1 MIVIDVEKVGNLVKK
16 IVYDPE
22 TKEFLKIY
30 SLCASNVTWE
40 DTARTKGSSWGP
52 NISDMTLRVDDNGR
66 GINMPVIRSPN
77 FSDVTHDIPM
87 SHFNLQVGNEEYGT
101 SKVVTL
107 EEYLTNF
114 QSYSEVDGSTTL
126 FNSRDTEVLTSA
138 QCCML
143 PCEDNGKVE
152 FAVNLYNY
160 QTTRD
165 NPAVLVIVS
174 TKDGTSAQ
182 ILDASATQLLFNDK
196 GRARNFAIERL
207 KDVREKRTGVK
218 QEKVKTF
225 KEMKTEEKAENAI
238 LIFQVPLV
246 VPKPERIMY
255 GNMLGGAMKECCM
268 SNSYGEEECDQL
280 EGGIDMF
287 GGGGDSD
294 EEFWDEEDNC
304 DDEVEETVFKS
315 MSKKKCKFN
324 AKSSKVQGS
333 GMDMGVISLGE
344 DKGEFKGTV
353 GKKLVRDIDY
363 PIRCTYQFYR
373 VTDEDHITLENVTDI
388 KEQLDTAT
396 SDSVASGSLVT
407 GDSDRVTEPTLIN
420 EVTNMKVAG
429 NTADPETADTVPVT
443 LDNT

>member
-22 TKEFLKIY
+22 TREFLQTY
-30 SLCASNVTWE
+30 SLCANTVTWE
-40 DTARTKGSSWGP
+40 DTARTKGSCWGP
-52 NISDMTLRVDDNGR
+52 NISDMTLRVDDNCS
-66 GINMPVIRSPN
+66 GINMPVIRTPN
-77 FSDVTHDIPM
+77 FKDVTHDLPI
-87 SHFNLQVGNEEYGT
+87 SHFKLQVGNEEFGT
-101 SKVVTL
+101 SKVVSL
-107 EEYLTNF
+107 DEYLKNF
-114 QSYSEVDGSTTL
+114 HQYSNVDGATDL
-126 FNSRDTEVLTSA
+126 WNERDTEILTGA

-143 PCEDNGKVE
+143 PCEDNGRVE

-160 QTTRD
+160 QTTNE
-165 NPAVLVIVS
+165 NPAVLVIVA

-182 ILDASATQLLFNDK
+182 VLNRQTTQLLFNDK
-196 GRARNFAIERL
+196 GRARNFVIERL

-246 VPKPERIMY
+246 VPKPKRGAMLGSMY
-255 GNMLGGAMKECCM
+255 GGGLESYCM

-280 EGGIDMF
+280 EGGMDMF

-294 EEFWDEEDNC
+294 NEFWDEEDN
-304 DDEVEETVFKS
+304 EEPETVFKS
-315 MSKKKCKFN
+315 VNKCK
-324 AKSSKVQGS
+324 SKNKVKGS

-344 DKGEFKGTV
+344 DKGEYKGTE
-353 GKKLVRDIDY
+353 GKKLVRDTDY

-373 VTDEDHITLENVTDI
+373 VTDEDHITLENVVDI

-407 GDSDRVTEPTLIN
+407 SDSNRTTEPVVVSEVEVKVARGTSMDSDTTVNVMIE
-420 EVTNMKVAG
+420 
-429 NTADPETADTVPVT
+429 NT
-443 LDNT
+443 